1 MVESGYC
8 CDRVT
13 VCVFGVLSLDGHGPC
28 FGIAG
33 HPWWLDLPFFMHIL
47 LLFQFAYNETSV
59 SEVLPMKEATYIPQV
74 YFENKSFS

>member
-1 MVESGYC
+1 
-8 CDRVT
+8 
-13 VCVFGVLSLDGHGPC
+13 
-28 FGIAG
+28 
-33 HPWWLDLPFFMHIL
+33 MHIL